1 MRLVAQL
8 RALFT
13 LIMLASYSPLGV
25 AVHRVVE
32 QTEPSSVHQ
41 VDSARPR
48 PEFRYLGNLR
58 IFTGRLHAS
67 LPLRSNS
74 IPPRLTSRA
83 VRRGTYEE

>member
-1 MRLVAQL
+1 MCLVAQL

-32 QTEPSSVHQ
+32 QTAPTGVHQ

-48 PEFRYLGNLR
+48 PEFRYLGFPYSPGVSR
-58 IFTGRLHAS
+58 AS
-67 LPLRSNS
+67 RLRSNS